1 MMLPSRPGW
10 SYRVDHR
17 PGYFL
22 PHLGLLLFPVCFGLG
37 GAGSQGGERVV
48 LFVIAAVV
56 TAPMGLVLWVT
67 VRSFTDKLTIY
78 PDGGF
83 EYRRWGRVHAFRW
96 DDIADVTY
104 AETPDRRLVATGV
117 SLRAGGVFRFARRMR
132 GLDLL
137 MQEHADWMAVEPDDE
152 EPDDEELEDEEL
164 EDEDQDAEDASEQ
177 DLGPIEGTYRVR
189 NSWTEFLVVAGVGC
203 LAVLTLLFVIAE
215 PGIGSLICFA
225 PFGLGT
231 AVLVWRMVADRNDEL
246 TIYQNGFTYRDRKGT
261 QQCLWEEI
269 EDYRMASAGDDL
281 VGLKK
286 MDGPWINF
294 AGGMTGTDQLKPHR
308 QRVIPWVER
317 PDGRP
322 WKS

>member
-22 PHLGLLLFPVCFGLG
+22 PHLGLLLFPACFGLG
-37 GAGSQGGERVV
+37 AAGSQGGQRVG
-48 LFVIAAVV
+48 LFVVAAVL
-56 TAPMGLVLWVT
+56 TTPMGPVLWVT

-78 PDGGF
+78 PDEGF

-117 SLRAGGVFRFARRMR
+117 IPRAGGEFRFARRML

-137 MQEHADWMAVEPDDE
+137 GQEYADWMAVEEDDDE
-152 EPDDEELEDEEL
+152 QDEEEPEDDE
-164 EDEDQDAEDASEQ
+164 QDASDQ
-177 DLGPIEGTYRVR
+177 DLGPIVGIYRVR
-189 NSWTEFLVVAGVGC
+189 NGCTGFLIVGAVAS
-203 LAVLTLLFVIAE
+203 LAGLTLLFVIAE

-225 PFGLGT
+225 PFGIAT
-231 AVLVWRMVADRNDEL
+231 AVLVWGMVTNRNDEL

-269 EDYRMASAGDDL
+269 EDFRMTSNGVDL
-281 VGLKK
+281 VALKK
-286 MDGPWINF
+286 MDGPWISF
-294 AGGMTGTDQLKPHR
+294 AGAMTGMDQLKPHR
-308 QRVIPWVER
+308 QRMIPWVGR

-322 WKS
+322 